1 MAVLNF
7 EEAFPHHMR
16 FVWMVA
22 GGMPVKLRQN
32 ALMREY
38 VRGFE
43 PRAVLPH
50 HDTVH
55 RIATAIDEVQ
65 RAKQRAKRREIIRLN
80 KGKACLGGQLDLW
93 TDRNSGIVYAAY
105 HCTHIEDKPKKIDL
119 HDEVME
125 FYVFPFTAHTSENI
139 KTWLVSLFAAEDLPA
154 TVWIGITPD
163 GAADGVKAI
172 RSVPGLAHKM
182 NVCHLHQLQ
191 RIVQYSIGMAG
202 SGRTRKNQDARDLI
216 TINARQTQLQ
226 HQSREVCDGIRDVQ
240 TNVRLCL
247 CSAHPTSA

>member
-1 MAVLNF
+1 VRNSSGGWVTVLNF

-65 RAKQRAKRREIIRLN
+65 RAKQRAKRREIIRIN
-80 KGKACLGGQLDLW
+80 KGKACLGGQLDL
-93 TDRNSGIVYAAY
+93 
-105 HCTHIEDKPKKIDL
+105 P
-119 HDEVME
+119 M
-125 FYVFPFTAHTSENI
+125 
-139 KTWLVSLFAAEDLPA
+139 
-154 TVWIGITPD
+154 D
-163 GAADGVKAI
+163 G
-172 RSVPGLAHKM
+172 S
-182 NVCHLHQLQ
+182 QL
-191 RIVQYSIGMAG
+191 G
-202 SGRTRKNQDARDLI
+202 
-216 TINARQTQLQ
+216 
-226 HQSREVCDGIRDVQ
+226 H
-240 TNVRLCL
+240 RLCRISL
-247 CSAHPTSA
+247 HPH